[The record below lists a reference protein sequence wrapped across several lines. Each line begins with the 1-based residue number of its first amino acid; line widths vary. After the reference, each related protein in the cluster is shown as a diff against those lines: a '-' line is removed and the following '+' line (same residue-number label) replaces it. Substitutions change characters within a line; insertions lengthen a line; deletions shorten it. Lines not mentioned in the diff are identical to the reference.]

1 MKKAHCIQG
10 GLILTMLLMFAQG
23 QSASAGNPD
32 APGAGQNPFWVY
44 IGTKTRPPG
53 NSKGIYLY
61 RLDAASGA
69 LAEQGLAAQIDD
81 PGWQVITRDGK
92 FLYTCATSDNHRTS
106 IAAAYRI
113 DRQTGALSLL
123 NQQATKGQDTTHI
136 DVDPAG
142 SCAVV
147 ANYSSGDMSV
157 MPINPD
163 GTLAAPSAVIKHT
176 GSSVNPD
183 RQRHAYPHSCNFD
196 PSGKFVLVPDLGVDK
211 VYVYRFDPSSR
222 SLSPGDPPTVSVPPG
237 SGPRHLSFHP
247 NAPVAYLINEMGG
260 TVIVYA
266 WDAAH
271 GRLRTLQTVSTL
283 PPDYKGN
290 NTSAEVRI
298 HPNGRFLYASNR
310 GPNDLAIFAVDP
322 ADGTL
327 KLLGF
332 ESTRGKGP
340 RDFALDPTG
349 GFLFAA
355 NQDSDTVTV
364 FRVSADT
371 GLLSYTGQALSVPT
385 PICVKFLA
393 VGK

>member
-1 MKKAHCIQG
+1 MKKAHCVQG
-10 GLILTMLLMFAQG
+10 GLILTILLMFAQYK
-23 QSASAGNPD
+23 SASAVPPD
-32 APGAGQNPFWVY
+32 ALGAGQNQFWVY

-61 RLDAASGA
+61 RLDAASGT
-69 LAEQGLAAQIDD
+69 LLEQGVAAQIDD
-81 PGWQVITRDGK
+81 PGWQVIARGGK

-113 DRQTGALSLL
+113 DRQTGALTFL
-123 NQQATKGQDTTHI
+123 NQQATNGQDTTHI

-196 PSGKFVLVPDLGVDK
+196 PSGKFALVPDLGVDK

-222 SLSPGDPPTVSVPPG
+222 SLSPADPPTVSVPPG

-247 NAPVAYLINEMGG
+247 NGQFAYLINEMGG
-260 TVIVYA
+260 TIIA
-266 WDAAH
+266 FHWNSTN
-271 GRLRTLQTVSTL
+271 GTLVNGATVSEVEL
-283 PPDYKGN
+283 QNGDVIQMGEFQ
-290 NTSAEVRI
+290 AE
-298 HPNGRFLYASNR
+298 
-310 GPNDLAIFAVDP
+310 
-322 ADGTL
+322 
-327 KLLGF
+327 
-332 ESTRGKGP
+332 
-340 RDFALDPTG
+340 
-349 GFLFAA
+349 FLFGAKA
-355 NQDSDTVTV
+355 
-364 FRVSADT
+364 
-371 GLLSYTGQALSVPT
+371 
-385 PICVKFLA
+385 
-393 VGK
+393 